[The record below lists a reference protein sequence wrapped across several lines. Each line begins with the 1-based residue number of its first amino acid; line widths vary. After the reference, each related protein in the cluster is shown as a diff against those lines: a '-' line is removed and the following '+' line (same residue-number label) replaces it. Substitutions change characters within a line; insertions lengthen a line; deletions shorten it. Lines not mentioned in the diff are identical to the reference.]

1 MWQRNVDLFHCS
13 TCSVTLRATGNSNEM
28 WIHFIV
34 LRRVIDAIDLELKSA
49 GNNNVMRI
57 HFHCCS
63 VCRLKT
69 NWISNE
75 MWIYFIA
82 FLLQPRTGLGLK
94 EIAIKCALILI
105 ALYWNHVY
113 ISEILEV
120 TALLISITQWNVNLF
135 HCFSL
140 CPLEN
145 ENC

>member
-1 MWQRNVDLFHCS
+1 
-13 TCSVTLRATGNSNEM
+13 M

-34 LRRVIDAIDLELKSA
+34 LRPVIEPIDLELKSA

-57 HFHCCS
+57 HFNCFS
-63 VCRLKT
+63 MGEPET
-69 NWISNE
+69 NRISNE

-94 EIAIKCALILI
+94 EIAIKCDLILI

-120 TALLISITQWNVNLF
+120 TALLISITQ
-135 HCFSL
+135 
-140 CPLEN
+140 
-145 ENC
+145 